1 MKKVKK
7 SSLYISL
14 LLIGTVLS
22 GCGDVTHHYYS
33 ASKSHSSV
41 TLIPTSI
48 PGAPAGQVVFTDGSA
63 IFDDNINHDLH
74 YDIPLEEFGDS
85 TNIYIGLTDVEG
97 YFCIL
102 GEIDH
107 FSVEYRIDIP
117 TSLILYDANK
127 DGYRDLCMTYEG
139 LNSVE
144 IYDVHNDKQLY
155 YIADNNVTSDSYWLT
170 LESNK
175 LAIHV
180 GPEVNPYMESDNTGY
195 FSYSSTDG
203 VYAYWDN
210 YQKATKMSVSYME
223 SSTGITGTVSDTQ
236 SVTTKKLTIKQKGR
250 YYFWVKIEHPDTTS
264 IVKNDIHIASRDRLI
279 RIDTLGSNSDSEEYG
294 FGYYLMFNFR
304 NTNRTSDHTSV
315 QFLCSGISMVLELY
329 FE

>member
-22 GCGDVTHHYYS
+22 GCGDVSHHYYS

-41 TLIPTSI
+41 TLVPTSI
-48 PGAPAGQVVFTDGSA
+48 PGAPAGQVVFTNGSA
-63 IFDDNINHDLH
+63 IFDGNLNHDLH

-102 GEIDH
+102 GEVDH

-139 LNSVE
+139 LNDVE

-155 YIADNNVTSDSYWLT
+155 YIADTDVTNDTYWLT
-170 LESNK
+170 LEGNR

-180 GPEVNPYMESDNTGY
+180 GPEVNPYMESDNIGY
-195 FSYSSTDG
+195 FSYSSQDG
-203 VYAYWDN
+203 VYAYWNN
-210 YQKATKMSVSYME
+210 YLGLNKISVSFMDPAE
-223 SSTGITGTVSDTQ
+223 GEINTASGSKTELVGRLS
-236 SVTTKKLTIKQKGR
+236 IKQYGR
-250 YYFWVKIEHPDTTS
+250 NYFWVKMENSGIT
-264 IVKNDIHIASRDRLI
+264 DIRKTDVHIAARDRLT
-279 RIDTLGSNSDSEEYG
+279 RIDVVGQNSDSEYG
-294 FGYYLMFNFR
+294 FGYYLAFNFR
-304 NTNRTSDHTSV
+304 NLNRTSDHMTV
-315 QFLCSGISMVLELY
+315 QFLCSDLSIKFELY
-329 FE
+329 FG